1 MSRKLPPPNSTNKIS
16 KALLDARRKQSERD
30 KNDRGKNDRDLSDD
44 DQADK
49 GSKPGVGGA
58 ASVHNPRADAAER
71 MGNITGVSGTTGTTG
86 SVGGS
91 DSSSSGSGDSASA
104 ATGDLSSFVGAQRTG
119 AAADIAEAQAGVADR
134 FAAPSLTDGR
144 RQVAPEQAIAE
155 AKAANPANSL
165 RNEAKTML
173 ADSAASQTTP
183 EGVAA
188 QGTGAVSDVWSEKG
202 RVEIMQNLA
211 KGGLATS
218 AQGTE
223 ANSDS
228 IKGTKPVDPN
238 TVHPTLQGVAKVY
251 QRNLDEG
258 NRQTAD
264 PPATA
269 PPAGTDPATAPAPAP
284 APSGG
289 VTLTYSPGGTPI
301 ATSPDG
307 HKTAVMENK
316 TVTWSPN
323 GDTTVKEKDGST
335 TTTHQDGSVSETP
348 PTRPGVGTPD
358 PEGGDDRF
366 RHVSQELKSSMAPRG
381 VVGNGDIDF
390 GDDNFGAGAT
400 GPIADIKGTLLG
412 DPGRSGAVVDG
423 PATSGVTEVSPIS
436 NPDAVRPMEDSE
448 MGGGL
453 EDDPLEGLN
462 SPTPNLQGRPISNND
477 DDDDDDD
484 SSSSSDDDDV
494 T

>member
-71 MGNITGVSGTTGTTG
+71 MSNITGVSGTTG

-91 DSSSSGSGDSASA
+91 DSSSSGSGESASA

-155 AKAANPANSL
+155 AKATNPANSL

-173 ADSAASQTTP
+173 ADSAAL
-183 EGVAA
+183 
-188 QGTGAVSDVWSEKG
+188 SDHA
-202 RVEIMQNLA
+202 R
-211 KGGLATS
+211 
-218 AQGTE
+218 
-223 ANSDS
+223 
-228 IKGTKPVDPN
+228 
-238 TVHPTLQGVAKVY
+238 
-251 QRNLDEG
+251 G
-258 NRQTAD
+258 NRGPGHRCRVGRLD
-264 PPATA
+264 RE
-269 PPAGTDPATAPAPAP
+269 G
-284 APSGG
+284 SGG
-289 VTLTYSPGGTPI
+289 DHAEPRQGRPPHLTFSPGGTPI

-316 TVTWSPN
+316 TVIWSPN

-335 TTTHQDGSVSETP
+335 TTKHQDGSVSETP

-358 PEGGDDRF
+358 PEGGGDRF

-400 GPIADIKGTLLG
+400 GPIADTKGTLLG
-412 DPGRSGAVVDG
+412 DPGRGGAVVDG

-436 NPDAVRPMEDSE
+436 NPDTVRPMEDSE

-462 SPTPNLQGRPISNND
+462 TPAPNLQGRPISND
-477 DDDDDDD
+477 DDDDADDDDD
-484 SSSSSDDDDV
+484 SSSSSDDDV